1 MIRVP
6 VRSAISNPIPAPTFM
21 PALSNLREKAVVY
34 LNARKFSMLDQPQ
47 LKEWAR
53 KLNLSEQAE
62 RVIEQIRSSAPARR
76 VQGRRGNVSGR
87 YPSRKMGV
95 TIQFESHR
103 NELAAIYELEH
114 DISVL
119 EFYDQPPSIRLDR
132 KSVV

>member
-1 MIRVP
+1 
-6 VRSAISNPIPAPTFM
+6 
-21 PALSNLREKAVVY
+21 
-34 LNARKFSMLDQPQ
+34 MLDQPQ

-62 RVIEQIRSSAPARR
+62 QVIDKIRSSAPARR
-76 VQGRRGNVSGR
+76 VQSRRGNVSGC

-114 DISVL
+114 DSSVL
-119 EFYDQPPSIRLDR
+119 EFYDQPPSIKLSWVTAAGRRISIFHTPDYFVIR
-132 KSVV
+132 VDAAGYE